1 MIAFLL
7 HQLALLTERLTH
19 WLNPCQ
25 PDMALAT
32 VGHTRGCHPH
42 PPTKPTLHAANTGGP
57 RSRIVAT
64 PLISRKLSQG
74 SDELG
79 LSCSRRKWTLQGLA
93 TPFRTLALQLL
104 HKAGFDSPEEAWEAH
119 RDELPSESCF
129 VIDAVERP
137 VPDPPSGDPLLTALV
152 LGRCSGSLFSPN
164 RPIIWSERRL
174 ARSIRL
180 VRCQPDT
187 FLDDDLS

>member
-1 MIAFLL
+1 MIAFLH
-7 HQLALLTERLTH
+7 HQLDLLMERLNR
-19 WLNPCQ
+19 WLTPLQ
-25 PDMALAT
+25 SDMALVT
-32 VGHTRGCHPH
+32 GFRWQDFHPE
-42 PPTKPTLHAANTGGP
+42 PPAKPTLHAANTGGP

-74 SDELG
+74 SEELG

-104 HKAGFDSPEEAWEAH
+104 HEAGFDSPEDAWESH
-119 RDELPSESCF
+119 RDELPSEACL

-137 VPDPPSGDPLLTALV
+137 IPETLSGDPLLTALV
-152 LGRCSGSLFSPN
+152 LGRCSGNLFSPA

>member
-7 HQLALLTERLTH
+7 HQLALLTERLTR
-19 WLNPCQ
+19 WLPPCQ
-25 PDMALAT
+25 PHMALAT
-32 VGHTRGCHPH
+32 VGPNSGCHPH
-42 PPTKPTLHAANTGGP
+42 PPPKPTLHAANTGGP
-57 RSRIVAT
+57 RSRIVST
-64 PLISRKLSQG
+64 PLISRKLSEG
-74 SDELG
+74 SEELG

-93 TPFRTLALQLL
+93 SPFRTLALQLL
-104 HKAGFDSPEEAWEAH
+104 HEAGFDSPEDAWESH
-119 RDELPSESCF
+119 RAELPSESCF

-137 VPDPPSGDPLLTALV
+137 DPGTPSGTPLLTALV

-174 ARSIRL
+174 ARSVRL